1 MFGTVGMNLLHEF
14 RFLSLFTLVLVLT
27 CLLEPA
33 LAQAQF
39 APSRQQ
45 LINGAV
51 SPGTMARLQLLRDPE
66 LSQYVQPVRIEVPE
80 NATVAFW
87 DGGSFTPAKENSVM
101 GGLTVGPVYRTKISN
116 IKGHPGLEVYPSI
129 EMLDRLYPPEGL
141 AIEHPVEIAIHYNDL
156 LQVARG
162 KMVTKVVY
170 LEDPLTALPYRQQES
185 HQSSFDVGFRED
197 PFAVA
202 ARLGR
207 PMAIVRLGTR
217 APIPS
222 SDNANFNFFSPPV
235 ERYSD
240 QLPTPAKRDAKE
252 TQTTGA
258 AAAGT
263 AASLVSYRKPT
274 SAKGLYEWRT
284 GSTTGQAGYPLQD
297 GGDCSPALPC
307 SANGFPSA
315 RRHRPD
321 EFICDGCDRLPQAE
335 VDENWKVTGLG
346 IEDTVGHFDTLQGET
361 ILVPSNRVCI
371 YSPRFAAVRKVHNI
385 GHANTSVSLAS
396 FRRKDHT
403 EQTRGEN
410 MSATALQQLRLQS
423 NKGSYRANSFKDHNR
438 SVVLDNT
445 IHLVGSYATM
455 KAFGN
460 LQLVKFGRF
469 ENTESARLT
478 LGMQSALAWDIDVA
492 AQMTVKNAQAVIV
505 NDVATMQEVVG
516 SENETDQPALR
527 LCKLASRISAKP
539 GEEVDFTI
547 RFDNVGGQRMGNVT
561 IIDNLSPRLEFLP
574 ESASCTLDAKLVTD
588 VNEAGSLRLAW
599 EIIKPIEEKS
609 GGVIQFKC
617 RVR

>member
-1 MFGTVGMNLLHEF
+1 MNLLHDF
-14 RFLSLFTLVLVLT
+14 RILSLSTLVLVLAS
-27 CLLEPA
+27 LLEPA
-33 LAQAQF
+33 LAQGQF
-39 APSRQQ
+39 APSRQE

-87 DGGSFTPAKENSVM
+87 NEGSFTPAQPDSVM
-101 GGLTVGPVYRTKISN
+101 GGLTVGPVYRIKINN

-162 KMVTKVVY
+162 KMVTKVIY
-170 LEDPLTALPYRQQES
+170 LEDPMTALPYRQQES
-185 HQSSFDVGFRED
+185 HQSTFDVGFRED
-197 PFAVA
+197 PFGVA

-207 PMAIVRLGTR
+207 PMAIVRMGTR

-222 SDNANFNFFSPPV
+222 SNDGNFEFFSPPV
-235 ERYSD
+235 QFYQE
-240 QLPTPAKRDAKE
+240 QLPTPARENDAEVNE
-252 TQTTGA
+252 TTDTGGKGA
-258 AAAGT
+258 V
-263 AASLVSYRKPT
+263 ASLVSYRQPT
-274 SAKGLYEWRT
+274 SAKAVYEWRT
-284 GSTTGQAGYPLQD
+284 RPVGGQPGHLIQD
-297 GGDCSPALPC
+297 NSPALPGG
-307 SANGFPSA
+307 ANGMPQT
-315 RRHRPD
+315 RLHRPD
-321 EFICDGCDRLPQAE
+321 EFICDGCDRLPQAQ

-371 YSPRFAAVRKVHNI
+371 YSPRFAAVRKVYNL
-385 GHANTSVSLAS
+385 GHANTAVSLAS
-396 FRRKDHT
+396 VQRKDHT
-403 EQTRGEN
+403 DQTRGQD
-410 MSATALQQLRLQS
+410 MSSSTLQQLRLQS
-423 NKGSYRANSFKDHNR
+423 NKASYRANSFKDHNR

-516 SENETDQPALR
+516 SESETQQPVLR

-539 GEEVDFTI
+539 GDEVDFTI
-547 RFDNVGGQRMGNVT
+547 RFDNVGSQRMGNVT
-561 IIDNLSPRLEFLP
+561 IIDNLSPRLEFIP
-574 ESASCTLDAKLVTD
+574 ESASCTLDAKLVTE

-599 EIIKPIEEKS
+599 EIIKPIEKTS